1 VISEVAVARVD
12 IASEDSINRE
22 VGNAMT
28 EFDPNV
34 PVADGKY
41 RATESRIGHLRQ
53 SLAKSVK

>member
-1 VISEVAVARVD
+1 
-12 IASEDSINRE
+12 
-22 VGNAMT
+22 MT